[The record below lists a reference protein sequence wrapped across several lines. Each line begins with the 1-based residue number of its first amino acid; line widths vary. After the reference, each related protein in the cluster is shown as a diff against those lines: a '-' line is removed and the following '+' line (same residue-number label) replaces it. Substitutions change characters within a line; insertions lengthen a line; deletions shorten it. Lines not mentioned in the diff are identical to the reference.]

1 MIKTTTDG
9 KIIYANNS
17 GDMIITKWGLKI
29 NDFIPSKLLA
39 KKKKQFYSTIELEVD
54 NKTFSFHIVPVPE
67 FDFINIYGTDITAD
81 KDNQLILHK
90 LAKYFS
96 PQVYQSIFSAQ
107 FSATYDL
114 ISRPLRKISTS

>member
-1 MIKTTTDG
+1 M
-9 KIIYANNS
+9 KIIKYVLFVRAH
-17 GDMIITKWGLKI
+17 G
-29 NDFIPSKLLA
+29 

-96 PQVYQSIFSAQ
+96 PQVYQSIFSGELDVKIK
-107 FSATYDL
+107 T
-114 ISRPLRKISTS
+114 SRQRLTIFFQILKVFLNLQKDSNLKY